1 MGKVQVARRQ
11 TRRQRRTRWPCPPM
25 WLCPQVRILREM
37 GPNSS
42 GRRVAVTGMGFITPI
57 GNDVETVWS
66 NMIEGVSG
74 VGPITYFDTT
84 NFDTKIAAQ
93 VKGFNPE
100 DYMDKKTARH
110 IGRYCQF
117 ALVASQQALA
127 QANLNPAEMDPDDVG
142 VIVSSAMGGMEEIE
156 KSHTALMERGPKRI
170 SPSTVSRMMPEM
182 AAGTVA
188 IQTGAGGPNYAI
200 FSACA
205 SGAHAIGEASE
216 IIKRGDAVAMLT
228 GGSEAAITPL
238 AIGAFSQI
246 KAQSERNDEPEMA
259 CRPFDLGRDGFVVGE
274 GSVMLVLEDME
285 HAKKRGAKILAEIA
299 GYGASADMYHFT
311 APHPEG
317 KGAIRAMRRALE
329 KSGVELTDVG
339 YINAHGT
346 STQLG
351 DVAETKAIKSVF
363 GEHAQKLAVSS
374 TKSVHGHLLGAAGA
388 IEAAACVLALNR
400 GMLPP
405 TINLDQPDPQCDLD
419 YVPNKARKVEVKVAI
434 SNSFGF
440 GGHNATLVINGPDR
454 H

>member
-1 MGKVQVARRQ
+1 
-11 TRRQRRTRWPCPPM
+11 
-25 WLCPQVRILREM
+25 M
-37 GPNSS
+37 GPNSN
-42 GRRVAVTGMGFITPI
+42 GRSVAVTGMGFITPI
-57 GNDVETVWS
+57 GNDLETVWS

-100 DYMDKKTARH
+100 EYMDKKTARH

-117 ALVASQQALA
+117 ALAASQQALA

-142 VIVSSAMGGMEEIE
+142 VIVSSGMGGMEEIE
-156 KSHTALMERGPKRI
+156 KSHTAPMARGPKGI
-170 SPSTVSRMMPEM
+170 SPFTALGMFPEM

-188 IQTGAGGPNYAI
+188 IHTGAGGPNYAI
-200 FSACA
+200 VSACA

-216 IIKRGDAVAMLT
+216 IIKRGDAIAMLA
-228 GGSEAAITPL
+228 GGSEAAITAL
-238 AIGAFSQI
+238 TIGAFCQI
-246 KAQSERNDEPEMA
+246 KATSERNDEPEKA
-259 CRPFDLGRDGFVVGE
+259 CRPFDLGRDGFVVAE

-317 KGAIRAMRRALE
+317 KGAIRAMCRALE
-329 KSGVELTDVG
+329 KSGVELADVG

-363 GEHAQKLAVSS
+363 GEHARKLAVSS

-388 IEAAACVLALNR
+388 IETAACVLALNC
-400 GMLPP
+400 GILPP
-405 TINLDQPDPQCDLD
+405 TINLDQPDPECDLD

-440 GGHNATLVINGPDR
+440 GGHNATLVIKGPDGG
-454 H
+454 